1 MLKIGLPKV
10 YAINDV
16 SASSLMNL
24 AVFLASPLLF
34 LMSTLGAVLGSLA
47 GILLLP
53 SEDFQEVYDGI
64 WGYNAVI
71 ATASITCVF
80 FAFNTMSF
88 FQVGSYS
95 YDMTKMLFKVSKLTF
110 IHKQSI
116 ILDYS
121 IEVRNLQEKD
131 KIFLAG
137 ALGNY
142 SLAGFEMVS
151 LLI

>member
-1 MLKIGLPKV
+1 MTLMLKIGLPKV

-88 FQVGSYS
+88 FLG
-95 YDMTKMLFKVSKLTF
+95 MA
-110 IHKQSI
+110 
-116 ILDYS
+116 
-121 IEVRNLQEKD
+121 NLGKT
-131 KIFLAG
+131 L
-137 ALGNY
+137 
-142 SLAGFEMVS
+142 
-151 LLI
+151 